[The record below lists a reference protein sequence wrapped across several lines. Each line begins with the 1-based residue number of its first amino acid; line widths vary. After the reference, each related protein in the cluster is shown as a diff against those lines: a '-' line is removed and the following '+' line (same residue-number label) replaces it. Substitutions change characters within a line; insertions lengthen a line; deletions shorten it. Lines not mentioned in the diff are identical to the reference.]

1 MKKFTFIMVAAIAIS
16 MASCTA
22 QSPKPSLKND
32 IDTLSYNF
40 GLART
45 QGLSDYLLSLGVDS
59 TGAVFPDQAPDLSAP
74 HLKADP
80 LERDDGAEGFSDVD
94 YL

>member
-1 MKKFTFIMVAAIAIS
+1 MKKFTFIMAAAIAIS

-40 GLART
+40 GLVRT

-59 TGAVFPDQAPDLSAP
+59 TQKKNFIEV
-74 HLKADP
+74 
-80 LERDDGAEGFSDVD
+80 
-94 YL
+94 